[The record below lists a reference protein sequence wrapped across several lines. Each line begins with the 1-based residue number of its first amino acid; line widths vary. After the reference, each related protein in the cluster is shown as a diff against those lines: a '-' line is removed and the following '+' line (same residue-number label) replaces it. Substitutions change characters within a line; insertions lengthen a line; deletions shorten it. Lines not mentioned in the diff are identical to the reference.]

1 MWHFVHLSRIV
12 GGLEKDAI
20 MMAPQFS
27 CPLQTALDDTQGTLR
42 GKAVVFEPTQESQA
56 PQDNIVVHVSIVR

>member
-1 MWHFVHLSRIV
+1 MWHFVHLTYIE

-27 CPLQTALDDTQGTLR
+27 RPLQTALDNTQGALR
-42 GKAVVFEPTQESQA
+42 GKAVMFEPTQKS
-56 PQDNIVVHVSIVR
+56 